1 MSAPPPIHRRVRF
14 GVFELDLVS
23 EELFKHGIRIKIQGQ
38 PLQVLATLLERP
50 GDIVTREEL
59 RARIW
64 DRDTFVDFDH
74 SLNISINKLREVLGD
89 SATTPRFIE
98 TLPRRGYRFVA
109 PVMTENTSSVSSPP
123 PSQPVV
129 AVSPVP
135 SRPAQ
140 PEESTAKSAGGTSRR
155 VWRGAAVAV
164 FLLVVAASLIWMQRN
179 RLAESRHKTML
190 AVLPFVDLTGAS
202 GNDFF
207 IAGLHDEL
215 IAQLGRLYPSNL
227 GVIARTSVA
236 QYAGSRKAIDQI
248 GRDLNVDYVLDGAV
262 RQGGGRF
269 RITVAL
275 IKVSDQTQL
284 WVETYE
290 PKMGDI
296 LNLQEDVARKVSEA
310 LSMEFLPAS
319 EQKLREN
326 TTENAA
332 AYEAYLKGR
341 FLWYQETRQ
350 SLEGALLEFRRA
362 IALDP
367 NYAPAYVGLADT
379 YNVLGGYGFV
389 PADVAFPQGKAA
401 ATKALE
407 LAPNLSEAY
416 SSRAFAAF
424 YYDWDWP
431 KAEEL
436 FRKALALNHNDQV
449 GHEFYS
455 SFLHAMGRLDEA
467 EAENRA
473 AQQLDPMSAWLHD
486 DLGWMLLSRRK
497 PEAALKEF
505 QKATEL
511 GPEFPA
517 AHLSLAVACMRTRQ
531 FDRARAEVQR
541 AEQLGGDPTRVL
553 EILGS
558 LQAITGDMTGAQST
572 VDKLVNGVIPGRVS
586 PYSVA
591 LIYTAMGRK
600 SDALYWLEKGYREKD
615 TWIVWIKI
623 LVEWESLR
631 SEPRFVALLQ
641 KLKL

>member
-1 MSAPPPIHRRVRF
+1 MKF

-23 EELFKHGIRIKIQGQ
+23 GELFKHGIRIKIQGQ
-38 PLQVLATLLERP
+38 PLQVLAALVERP

-59 RARIW
+59 RTRIW

-74 SLNISINKLREVLGD
+74 SLNISINKLRDALGD
-89 SATTPRFIE
+89 SAGTPRFIE

-109 PVMTENTSSVSSPP
+109 PVTTESPP
-123 PSQPVV
+123 PTESTPSPPTVASAAVEVV
-129 AVSPVP
+129 AHPIEAAP
-135 SRPAQ
+135 TRTTRGGSRLWIAI
-140 PEESTAKSAGGTSRR
+140 
-155 VWRGAAVAV
+155 AAVL
-164 FLLVVAASLIWMQRN
+164 LLVAVASGAFWIQRN
-179 RLAESRHKTML
+179 RISDQRHRTML
-190 AVLPFVDLTGAS
+190 AVLPFVDLTGMS
-202 GNDFF
+202 GNDYF

-215 IAQLGRLYPSNL
+215 IAQLGRLYPSHL

-236 QYAGSRKAIDQI
+236 QYANSRKAIDQI

-284 WVETYE
+284 WVETYQ

-296 LNLQEDVARKVSEA
+296 LTLQEDVARKVSEA
-310 LSMEFLPAS
+310 LSMEFLPAN

-326 TTENAA
+326 TTENAE
-332 AYEAYLKGR
+332 AYEAYLRGR

-367 NYAPAYVGLADT
+367 KYAPAYVGLADT

-389 PADVAFPQGKAA
+389 PADTAFPQGKAA
-401 ATKALE
+401 AQKALE

-416 SSRAFAAF
+416 GSLAFAAF

-436 FRKALALNHNDQV
+436 FRKALALNPNNQV

-467 EAENRA
+467 EGENHA

-497 PEAALKEF
+497 PEAATREF

-517 AHLSLAVACMRTRQ
+517 AHLSLAVACLRTRQ
-531 FDRARAEVQR
+531 FDRARLEVQR
-541 AEQLGGDPTRVL
+541 AEELGGDPTRVL
-553 EILGS
+553 EIRGS
-558 LQAITGDMTGAQST
+558 LQAVTGDIASAQNT
-572 VDKLVNGVIPGRVS
+572 VDKLVKGEIPGRVS

-600 SDALYWLEKGYREKD
+600 SDALDWLEKGYREKD
-615 TWIVWIKI
+615 TWLVWIKI

-631 SEPRFVALLQ
+631 SEPRFAALLQ

>member
-1 MSAPPPIHRRVRF
+1 M
-14 GVFELDLVS
+14 FELDLSS
-23 EELFKHGIRIKIQGQ
+23 EELFKHGTRIKIQGQ
-38 PLQVLATLLERP
+38 PLQVLAALLERP

-59 RARIW
+59 RQRIW

-74 SLNISINKLREVLGD
+74 SLNISINKLRDALGD
-89 SATTPRFIE
+89 SAGTPRFIE

-109 PVMTENTSSVSSPP
+109 PVSTDAPTTTPPASAGQTAPSATEDSSDGRFPAPANVAPP
-123 PSQPVV
+123 KREQRRGVWLTLAV
-129 AVSPVP
+129 AGLVAIVIAAGLWMRRV
-135 SRPAQ
+135 RPAD
-140 PEESTAKSAGGTSRR
+140 SHR
-155 VWRGAAVAV
+155 
-164 FLLVVAASLIWMQRN
+164 
-179 RLAESRHKTML
+179 TML
-190 AVLPFVDLTGAS
+190 AVLPFVDLTGMKS
-202 GNDFF
+202 NDYF

-215 IAQLGRLYPSNL
+215 IAQLGRLYPAHL

-236 QYAGSRKAIDQI
+236 QYTSTRKPIDQI

-275 IKVSDQTQL
+275 VKVSDQTQL

-296 LNLQEDVARKVSEA
+296 LTLQEDVARKVSEA
-310 LSMEFLPAS
+310 LSMEFLPAN

-326 TTENAA
+326 TTGNAE

-350 SLEGALLEFRRA
+350 SLEGALVEFRRA
-362 IALDP
+362 ISLDP
-367 NYAPAYVGLADT
+367 QYAPAYVGLADT

-389 PADVAFPQGKAA
+389 PADAAFAQGKAA
-401 ATKALE
+401 AQKALD
-407 LAPNLSEAY
+407 LAPGLSEAY
-416 SSRAFAAF
+416 SSMAFAAF

-436 FRKALALNHNDQV
+436 FHKALGSNPNNQV

-455 SFLHAMGRLDEA
+455 SYLHAMGRLDEA

-497 PEAALKEF
+497 PEAALQQF

-511 GPEFPA
+511 DPAFPA
-517 AHLSLAVACMRTRQ
+517 AHLSLAVAAMRSGQ

-541 AEQLGGDPTRVL
+541 ADELGGDPTRVL
-553 EILGS
+553 EIKGS
-558 LQAITGDMTGAQST
+558 LQALTGDMAGAQST
-572 VDKLVNGVIPGRVS
+572 VAKLVSGDIPGRVS

-600 SDALYWLEKGYREKD
+600 SDAVDWLEKGYREKE
-615 TWIVWIKI
+615 TWIVWIKV
-623 LVEWESLR
+623 LVEWQSLR
-631 SEPRFVALLQ
+631 TEPRFLSLLQ
-641 KLKL
+641 KLKF